1 MYRFA
6 FAALLLTLGFY
17 AVAILSDEVIDL
29 SEFLSSLH
37 ALTEEREIDEL
48 LIGLLVVGVA
58 LLVDFSRNLKRTW
71 NALEVEHRELERSH
85 AELVVRKAEL
95 EQANAALREA
105 QAQLVEMERLAV
117 VRDMVVSLH
126 HEILNPLTGV
136 LGAIE
141 LLRDNGAAQ
150 TDKTR
155 ILDCAEQAAHR
166 IGRLIKGLPDLESLE
181 RTAYVGGTTMIDLG
195 KLRAGAE
202 EYPGS
207 QARRNRATSA
217 S

>member
-1 MYRFA
+1 MSTIAGVMWQGLSMYRFA

-17 AVAILSDEVIDL
+17 AAAILSDDVIDL

-37 ALTEEREIDEL
+37 GLTEGREIDEL
-48 LIGLLVVGVA
+48 LIGLLAVGVA
-58 LLVDFSRNLKRTW
+58 LLADFSRNLKRTW
-71 NALEVEHRELERSH
+71 HALEIEHRELERSH
-85 AELVVRKAEL
+85 AELVVRTAEL
-95 EQANAALREA
+95 EQANAALRDA

-117 VRDMVVSLH
+117 ARDMVVSLH

-141 LLRDNGAAQ
+141 LLRDNGTAHA
-150 TDKTR
+150 DRAR

-166 IGRLIKGLPDLESLE
+166 IERLVRGLSDLECLE

-195 KLRAGAE
+195 KLK
-202 EYPGS
+202 
-207 QARRNRATSA
+207 
-217 S
+217 